1 MNEITRLIN
10 EEITADIRASRMLR
24 ITETE
29 LVFFLMDTAVVLCD
43 GTTFQIVG
51 EIREW
56 MERSWWE
63 WCMSL
68 SGPTRVSM
76 QAALREKGIALP
88 SHPGDDVLVGE
99 PV

>member
-1 MNEITRLIN
+1 MNEIARQIN

-51 EIREW
+51 EVREW
-56 MERSWWE
+56 VERSWWE

-68 SGPTRVSM
+68 SGRSRIAL

-88 SHPGDDVLVGE
+88 SHPGDDVLVG
-99 PV
+99 V